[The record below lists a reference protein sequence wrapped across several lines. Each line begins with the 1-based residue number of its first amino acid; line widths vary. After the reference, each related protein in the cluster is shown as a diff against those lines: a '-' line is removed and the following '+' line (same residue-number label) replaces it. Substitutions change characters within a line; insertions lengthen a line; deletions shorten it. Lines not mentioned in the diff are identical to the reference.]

1 MTLGEL
7 ATLRQ
12 SVSGFTR
19 AADLEQKLHRD
30 NKLDS
35 FLVNHHN
42 QTALLDRAQFF
53 EALTSG
59 SSLRLAFRRRQPV
72 SAMFADELERSH
84 VHDADENALEVGLSI
99 MEGGQTEADLLVRFE
114 NGRFGTVAVVDLLR
128 VVASSHEEQHA
139 EIAGKERRLGALLGE
154 TSDAVLV
161 AGPDGRIT
169 YVSPAYTN
177 ITGLPLD
184 DVIGVDGYERVHP
197 EDVGPLQAAVERT
210 VSDTSQRLSTEIR
223 VQHVD
228 GSWRWCHLAGRAM
241 FDDPAIAGYITSIR
255 DITEARAL
263 REGLRHQAE
272 HDALTGLPN
281 RQRFFTRLK
290 ELQSGGGERQ
300 GDGLERIVGIA
311 YFDLDGFKGIND
323 NLGHAAG
330 DELLAK
336 LADRLA
342 PLIRSGDLIAR
353 LGGDEFAVLVG
364 ATSPEVMLA
373 VVNRLDEA
381 VRQPVEVGGEL
392 VTIGA
397 SFGVATTACGAVD
410 SVELLR
416 RADSAMYSS
425 KRSRSTVTVW
435 SAELDDPALAG

>member
-1 MTLGEL
+1 
-7 ATLRQ
+7 
-12 SVSGFTR
+12 
-19 AADLEQKLHRD
+19 
-30 NKLDS
+30 
-35 FLVNHHN
+35 
-42 QTALLDRAQFF
+42 
-53 EALTSG
+53 
-59 SSLRLAFRRRQPV
+59 
-72 SAMFADELERSH
+72 
-84 VHDADENALEVGLSI
+84 
-99 MEGGQTEADLLVRFE
+99 
-114 NGRFGTVAVVDLLR
+114 
-128 VVASSHEEQHA
+128 
-139 EIAGKERRLGALLGE
+139 
-154 TSDAVLV
+154 
-161 AGPDGRIT
+161 
-169 YVSPAYTN
+169 
-177 ITGLPLD
+177 
-184 DVIGVDGYERVHP
+184 
-197 EDVGPLQAAVERT
+197 
-210 VSDTSQRLSTEIR
+210 
-223 VQHVD
+223 
-228 GSWRWCHLAGRAM
+228 M